1 MPRTWNLDNDSNGSY
16 MKKFRFTIAMMSLA
30 AICCMVSCEKQKT
43 EEEKKKEDEEI
54 VVDPE
59 KYPYNENTWVVD
71 GIENDIFSTALTM
84 VGENLAIAASTD
96 EGLTDVTA
104 IMESEEFFYAAVSP
118 VLLNKEFNPKTEKS
132 VFTLISTLS
141 DVPLET
147 VAPDET
153 DEIKDGKCL
162 MTFEDNIL
170 TLKAELIL
178 ADETKVGLHITAK
191 AKEGEEIVI
200 NENII
205 GRGDEV
211 KPLRSSF
218 YKEEEGQTYLFFTP
232 ANISYF
238 SELDI
243 ERWYMYLVIPS
254 DKVTTKGAE
263 AVRFGVVDNV
273 DSANSF
279 ELDADA
285 IAEAAGTCYVAT
297 SGEGRYTAD
306 ISFDIADVT
315 YFVKFDGTCIS
326 ADVEEP
332 VEVLETYFKYNG
344 EELTIES
351 AVLVKKDDV
360 WTLNLAVSNGRMA
373 SVTMSPDFFAKGG
386 TFGFSQD
393 KNLAVGYAGKTY
405 SKANG
410 DSGTVTMHL
419 DESSGIVETQ
429 FTNYKDLEFYYKGK
443 YTEEGYHIPFTLK
456 VYDITSVSATVEVEP
471 YDTDAPYYM
480 DIITATDFA
489 QAQKYGFDD
498 YMTYLLETMEAN
510 TGKGRQEVIEMI
522 SSYGNDGFIL
532 TSLTPETEYVAVA
545 VGLSETGMTCTEVVY
560 ETFATLEPVVSANA
574 IEVSASDITA
584 TAATINVTTSNE
596 DPYVLAIEPSN
607 CIYGLTGEEL
617 ADYIIQSNIAWGGL
631 AQMTYTGNQQIEY
644 EGKSGWKYSVIA
656 FGYED
661 GAVTSDVTVY
671 EMTMGEGGDPSAC
684 TFDFGFEVEEW
695 EMYLDVTP
703 SVNDVVYICNI
714 VKKSDLDVLTDVS
727 GSEQGALAECLETLI
742 EDMIADCGSRE
753 RVVDLISIMGN
764 QSFNIKYTYETEY
777 VQWAVPVDQNGNPT
791 GPFSVSEVFKTP
803 AEAKSDASL
812 SLVSYRVFDGTEL
825 AALDPS
831 RFKNAKG
838 YAVVELIVEPSE
850 TADKWWSYIALDDL
864 TDRTEQVIIKNIL
877 QAPTQEGATK
887 QYIVS
892 FWGTNTIMGV
902 AQDAEGK
909 YGPLLLE
916 VIHLDQNNV
925 TPGTAL

>member
-1 MPRTWNLDNDSNGSY
+1 
-16 MKKFRFTIAMMSLA
+16 MKRFGFFIAAMTLA
-30 AICCMVSCEKQKT
+30 AICSMVSCEKHDNT
-43 EEEKKKEDEEI
+43 EEEDKKDDGKEDVIINPEE
-54 VVDPE
+54 
-59 KYPYNENTWVVD
+59 YPYNENTWVID

-84 VGENLAIAASTD
+84 VGENLAIAASTE
-96 EGLTDVTA
+96 EGLTDVTD

-118 VLLNKEFNPKTEKS
+118 VLLNKEFNPKSEKS

-162 MTFEDNIL
+162 MTYEDNVL
-170 TLKAELIL
+170 TLKAELTL
-178 ADETKVGLHITAK
+178 ADGTKVGLHITAK
-191 AKEGEEIVI
+191 AKDGEEIVI

-205 GRGDEV
+205 GRGDEM

-218 YKEEEGQTYLFFTP
+218 YKVEEGLTYLFFTP

-243 ERWYMYLVIPS
+243 ARWYMYLVIPT

-263 AVRFGVVDNV
+263 AVRFGVIDNV
-273 DSANSF
+273 DAANSF
-279 ELDADA
+279 EIDADA
-285 IAEAAGTCYVAT
+285 IAQAAGTCNIAT
-297 SGEGRYTAD
+297 SGEGEYTAD
-306 ISFDIADVT
+306 ILFDIADVT

-326 ADVEEP
+326 ADVEES

-351 AVLVKKDDV
+351 AVLVKKDEV
-360 WTLNLAVSNGRMA
+360 WTLDLAVSNGRMA

-393 KNLAVGYAGKTY
+393 KNMAVGYAGKTY

-419 DESSGIVETQ
+419 DDANGIVETQ

-443 YTEEGYHIPFTLK
+443 YTEEAYHIPFTMK
-456 VYDITSVSATVEVEP
+456 VYDVTSVSATVEVEP

-480 DIITATDFA
+480 DIITAADFA

-522 SSYGNDGFIL
+522 SSYGNDGFII
-532 TSLTPETEYVAVA
+532 TTLTPETEYVAVA
-545 VGLSETGMTCTEVVY
+545 VGISETGMTCTEVVC
-560 ETFATLEPVVSANA
+560 EAFTTLEPTVSGNV
-574 IEVSASDITA
+574 IEISASDITA
-584 TAATINVTTSNE
+584 TTATINVAVSNE
-596 DPYVLAIEPSN
+596 DPYILAIEPSN
-607 CIYGLTGEEL
+607 CVSGLTGEEL

-631 AQMTYTGNQQIEY
+631 EQMTYSGNTQIEY
-644 EGKSGWKYSVIA
+644 EGKAGWEYSVIA
-656 FGYED
+656 FGYEG

-671 EMTMGEGGDPSAC
+671 EMTMGEGGDPASC
-684 TFDFGFEVEEW
+684 TFDFGFEVAEW

-714 VKKSDLDVLTDVS
+714 VKKSDLDVLTDVA

-742 EDMIADCGSRE
+742 EEMIADCGSRE
-753 RVVDLISIMGN
+753 RVVDLISIMGS
-764 QSFNIKYTYETEY
+764 QGFNIRYTYETEY
-777 VQWAVPVDQNGNPT
+777 VQWAVPVDQDGNPT
-791 GPFSVSEVFKTP
+791 AEFSVSEVFKTP
-803 AEAKSDASL
+803 AEEKSDASL

-825 AALDPS
+825 AALYPS
-831 RFKNAKG
+831 EFKSAKG

-850 TADKWWSYIALDDL
+850 SAAKWWSYIALDDL

-887 QYIVS
+887 QYVVS

>member
-1 MPRTWNLDNDSNGSY
+1 
-16 MKKFRFTIAMMSLA
+16 MKKFRFLIAAMTLA
-30 AICCMVSCEKQKT
+30 ALCSMVSCEKPNT
-43 EEEKKKEDEEI
+43 EEEDKKNDDKGEI
-54 VVDPE
+54 AIDPE
-59 KYPYNENTWVVD
+59 EYPYNENTWVID
-71 GIENDIFSTALTM
+71 GIENDLFSTALTM
-84 VGENLAIAASTD
+84 VGENLAIAASTE
-96 EGLTDVTA
+96 EGLTDVTD

-118 VLLNKEFNPKTEKS
+118 VLLGKEFDPKTEPA
-132 VFTLISTLS
+132 VFTLISTLA
-141 DVPLET
+141 DVGLET
-147 VAPDET
+147 VAPGET
-153 DEIKDGKCL
+153 AEIQSSRCY
-162 MTFEDNIL
+162 MIFEDELL
-170 TLKAELIL
+170 TFKAELKL
-178 ADETKVGLHITAK
+178 ADGTGVGLHITAK
-191 AKEGEEIVI
+191 VEEGDEITI
-200 NENII
+200 NRNII

-211 KPLRSSF
+211 KPLRSAF
-218 YKEEEGQTYLFFTP
+218 YKEEDGQTYLFFTP

-243 ERWYMYLVIPS
+243 ARWYMYLMLPTEDV
-254 DKVTTKGAE
+254 VTKSAKE
-263 AVRFGVVDNV
+263 IRFGVIDNV
-273 DSANSF
+273 DEANCF
-279 ELDADA
+279 EIDSET
-285 IAEAAGTCYVAT
+285 IAETPGDYYVE
-297 SGEGRYTAD
+297 SKGEGKYKTD
-306 ISFDIADVT
+306 LSLKIDGVSYLI
-315 YFVKFDGTCIS
+315 KFDGTCIS

-344 EELTIES
+344 EEMTIES
-351 AVLVKKDDV
+351 AVLVKKDEV
-360 WTLNLAVSNGRMA
+360 WTLDLAVSNGRMA
-373 SVTMSPDFFAKGG
+373 SVTMSPDFFVKGG

-393 KNLAVGYAGKTY
+393 KNMAVGYAGKTY

-419 DESSGIVETQ
+419 DDENGIVETQ

-443 YTEEGYHIPFTLK
+443 YTEEAYHIPFTMK
-456 VYDITSVSATVEVEP
+456 VYDVTSVSATVEVEP

-480 DIITATDFA
+480 DIITAADFA

-522 SSYGNDGFIL
+522 SSYGNDGFIITTL
-532 TSLTPETEYVAVA
+532 NPETEYVAVA
-545 VGLSETGMTCTEVVY
+545 VGISETGMTRTEVVC
-560 ETFATLEPVVSANA
+560 EAFTTLEPTVSGNV
-574 IEVSASDITA
+574 IEISASDITA
-584 TAATINVTTSNE
+584 TTATINVAVSNE
-596 DPYVLAIEPSN
+596 DPYILAIEPSN
-607 CIYGLTGEEL
+607 CVRGLTGEEL

-631 AQMTYTGNQQIEY
+631 EQMTYSGNTQIEY
-644 EGKSGWKYSVIA
+644 EGKAGWEYSVIA
-656 FGYED
+656 FGYEG

-671 EMTMGEGGDPSAC
+671 EMAMGEGGDPASC
-684 TFDFGFEVEEW
+684 TFDFGFEVAEW

-714 VKKSDLDVLTDVS
+714 VKKSDLDVLTDVA

-742 EDMIADCGSRE
+742 EEMIADCGSRE
-753 RVVDLISIMGN
+753 RVVDLISIMGS
-764 QSFNIKYTYETEY
+764 QGFNIKYAYETEY
-777 VQWAVPVDQNGNPT
+777 VQWAVPVDQEGNPT
-791 GPFSVSEVFKTP
+791 AEFSVSEVFKTP
-803 AEAKSDASL
+803 AEEKSDASL

-825 AALDPS
+825 AALYPS
-831 RFKNAKG
+831 EFKSAKG

-850 TADKWWSYIALDDL
+850 SAAKWWSYIALDDL

-887 QYIVS
+887 QYVVS

>member
-1 MPRTWNLDNDSNGSY
+1 
-16 MKKFRFTIAMMSLA
+16 MKKFRFTIAVMTLA
-30 AICCMVSCEKQKT
+30 ALCCMVSCEKPKT
-43 EEEKKKEDEEI
+43 EEEEKDDDKEVPVGPEE
-54 VVDPE
+54 
-59 KYPYNENTWVVD
+59 YPYNENTWVVD
-71 GIENDIFSTALTM
+71 GIENDLFSTALTM
-84 VGENLAIAASTD
+84 VGENLAIAASPE
-96 EGLTDVTA
+96 EGLTDVAA
-104 IMESEEFFYAAVSP
+104 IMESDEFFYAAVGP
-118 VLLNKEFNPKTEKS
+118 VLLNKEFNPKTEPS

-141 DVPLET
+141 EVPLET
-147 VAPDET
+147 VAPEET

-162 MTFEDNIL
+162 MTFEDNVL
-170 TLKAELIL
+170 TLKAELVL
-178 ADETKVGLHITAK
+178 ADGTKVGLHITAK
-191 AKEGEEIVI
+191 AKEGEEIII

-218 YKEEEGQTYLFFTP
+218 YKEEEGLTYLFFTP

-243 ERWYMYLVIPS
+243 ARWYMYIVIPT
-254 DKVTTKGAE
+254 DKVMTKGAE

-273 DSANSF
+273 DDANSF
-279 ELDADA
+279 ELDAEA
-285 IAEAAGTCYVAT
+285 IAGIAGTCKVAT
-297 SGEGRYTAD
+297 CGEGCYTAD
-306 ISFDIADVT
+306 VSFDIAGVK

-360 WTLNLAVSNGRMA
+360 WTLNLAVSNGKMA
-373 SVTMSPDFFAKGG
+373 SVAMSQDFFVKGG

-393 KNLAVGYAGKTY
+393 KNMAVGYAGRTY

-410 DSGTVTMHL
+410 YSGTVTMHL
-419 DESSGIVETQ
+419 DDANGIVEVQ
-429 FTNYKDLEFYYKGK
+429 FTNYQDLDFYYKGK
-443 YTEEGYHIPFTLK
+443 YTEEEYHVPFTLK

-480 DIITATDFA
+480 DIITASDFA

-510 TGKGRQEVIEMI
+510 TGKSRQEVIEMI
-522 SSYGNDGFIL
+522 SSYGNDGFIV

-545 VGLSETGMTCTEVVY
+545 VGINETGMTCTEVIY
-560 ETFATLEPVVSANA
+560 ETFTTPEPAVSGNVLEIS
-574 IEVSASDITA
+574 SSDITA
-584 TAATINVTTSNE
+584 TAATINVTASNE
-596 DPYVLAIEPSN
+596 DPYILAIEPSN
-607 CIYGLTGEEL
+607 CINGLTGEEL

-631 AQMTYTGNQQIEY
+631 AQMTYTGNQQIEF
-644 EGKSGWKYSVIA
+644 EGKAGWNYSVIA
-656 FGYED
+656 FGYEG

-671 EMTMGEGGDPSAC
+671 EMTMGEGGDPASC
-684 TFDFGFEVEEW
+684 TFDFGFEVSEW
-695 EMYLDVTP
+695 EMHLNINP

-714 VKKSDLDVLTDVS
+714 VKKSDLDVLTDVT

-742 EDMIADCGSRE
+742 EEMIADCGSRE
-753 RVVDLISIMGN
+753 RVVDLISIMGG
-764 QSFNIKYTYETEY
+764 QGFNIKYAYETEY
-777 VQWAVPVDQNGNPT
+777 VQWAVPVDQDGNPT
-791 GPFSVSEVFKTP
+791 AAFSVSEVFKTP
-803 AEAKSDASL
+803 AEEKSDASL

-825 AALDPS
+825 AALRPS
-831 RFKNAKG
+831 EFKGAKG

-850 TADKWWSYIALDDL
+850 TADKWWSYIAMDDL
-864 TDRTEQVIIKNIL
+864 TDRTEQTIIKNIL
-877 QAPTQEGATK
+877 MAPTQEGATR

-916 VIHLDQNNV
+916 VIELDQDNV
-925 TPGTAL
+925 TPASEL

>member
-1 MPRTWNLDNDSNGSY
+1 
-16 MKKFRFTIAMMSLA
+16 MKRFGFFIAAMTLA
-30 AICCMVSCEKQKT
+30 AICSMVSCEKPDNT
-43 EEEKKKEDEEI
+43 EEDDKKDDGKEDVIINPEE
-54 VVDPE
+54 
-59 KYPYNENTWVVD
+59 YPYNENTWVID

-84 VGENLAIAASTD
+84 VGENLAIAASTE
-96 EGLTDVTA
+96 EGLTDVTD

-118 VLLNKEFNPKTEKS
+118 VLLNKEFNPKSEKS

-162 MTFEDNIL
+162 MTYEDNVL
-170 TLKAELIL
+170 TLKAELTL
-178 ADETKVGLHITAK
+178 ADGTKVGLHITAK
-191 AKEGEEIVI
+191 AKDGEEIVI

-205 GRGDEV
+205 GRGDEM

-218 YKEEEGQTYLFFTP
+218 YKVEEGLTYLFFTP

-243 ERWYMYLVIPS
+243 ARWYMYLVIPT

-263 AVRFGVVDNV
+263 AVRFGVIDNV
-273 DSANSF
+273 DAANSF
-279 ELDADA
+279 EIDADA
-285 IAEAAGTCYVAT
+285 IAQAAGTCNIAT
-297 SGEGRYTAD
+297 SGEGEYTAD
-306 ISFDIADVT
+306 ILFDIADVT

-351 AVLVKKDDV
+351 AVLVKKDEV
-360 WTLNLAVSNGRMA
+360 WTLDLAVSNGRMA

-393 KNLAVGYAGKTY
+393 KNMAVGYAGKTY

-419 DESSGIVETQ
+419 DDANGIVETQ

-443 YTEEGYHIPFTLK
+443 YTEEAYHIPFTMK
-456 VYDITSVSATVEVEP
+456 VYDVTSVSATVEVEP

-480 DIITATDFA
+480 DIITAADFA

-522 SSYGNDGFIL
+522 SSYGNDGFIITTL
-532 TSLTPETEYVAVA
+532 NPETEYVAVA
-545 VGLSETGMTCTEVVY
+545 VGISETGMTCTEVVC
-560 ETFATLEPVVSANA
+560 EAFTTLEPTVSGNV
-574 IEVSASDITA
+574 IEISASDITA
-584 TAATINVTTSNE
+584 TTATINVAVSNE
-596 DPYVLAIEPSN
+596 DPYILAIEPTN
-607 CIYGLTGEEL
+607 CVSGLTGEEL

-631 AQMTYTGNQQIEY
+631 EQMTYSGNTQIEY
-644 EGKSGWKYSVIA
+644 EGKAGWKYSVIA
-656 FGYED
+656 FGYEG

-671 EMTMGEGGDPSAC
+671 EMTMGEGGDPASC
-684 TFDFGFEVEEW
+684 TFDFGFEVAEW

-714 VKKSDLDVLTDVS
+714 VKKSDLDVLTDVA

-742 EDMIADCGSRE
+742 EEMIADCGSRE
-753 RVVDLISIMGN
+753 RVVDLISIMGS
-764 QSFNIKYTYETEY
+764 QGFNIRYTYETEY
-777 VQWAVPVDQNGNPT
+777 VQWAVPVDQDGNPT
-791 GPFSVSEVFKTP
+791 AEFSVSEVFKTP
-803 AEAKSDASL
+803 AEEKSDASL

-825 AALDPS
+825 AALYPS
-831 RFKNAKG
+831 EFKSAKG

-850 TADKWWSYIALDDL
+850 SAAKWWSYIALDDL

-887 QYIVS
+887 QYVVS

>member
-1 MPRTWNLDNDSNGSY
+1 
-16 MKKFRFTIAMMSLA
+16 MKKFRFLIAAMTLA
-30 AICCMVSCEKQKT
+30 ALCSMVSCEKPNT
-43 EEEKKKEDEEI
+43 EEEDKKNDDKGEI
-54 VVDPE
+54 AIDPE
-59 KYPYNENTWVVD
+59 EYPYNENTWVID
-71 GIENDIFSTALTM
+71 GIENDLFSTALTM
-84 VGENLAIAASTD
+84 VGENLAIAASTE
-96 EGLTDVTA
+96 EGLTDVTD

-118 VLLNKEFNPKTEKS
+118 VLLGKEFDPKTEPA
-132 VFTLISTLS
+132 VFTLISTLA
-141 DVPLET
+141 DVGLET
-147 VAPDET
+147 VAPGET
-153 DEIKDGKCL
+153 AEIQSSRCY
-162 MTFEDNIL
+162 MIFEDELL
-170 TLKAELIL
+170 TFKAELKL
-178 ADETKVGLHITAK
+178 ADGTGVGLHITAK
-191 AKEGEEIVI
+191 VEEGDEITI
-200 NENII
+200 NRNII

-211 KPLRSSF
+211 KPLRSAF
-218 YKEEEGQTYLFFTP
+218 YKEEDGQTYLFFTP

-243 ERWYMYLVIPS
+243 ARWYMYLMLPTEDV
-254 DKVTTKGAE
+254 VTKSAKE
-263 AVRFGVVDNV
+263 IRFGVIDNV
-273 DSANSF
+273 DEANCF
-279 ELDADA
+279 EIDSET
-285 IAEAAGTCYVAT
+285 IAETPGDYYVE
-297 SGEGRYTAD
+297 SKGEGKYKTD
-306 ISFDIADVT
+306 LSLKIDGVSYLI
-315 YFVKFDGTCIS
+315 KFDGTCIS

-344 EELTIES
+344 EEMTIES
-351 AVLVKKDDV
+351 AVLVKKDEV
-360 WTLNLAVSNGRMA
+360 WTLDLAVSNGRMA
-373 SVTMSPDFFAKGG
+373 SVTMSPDFFVKGG

-393 KNLAVGYAGKTY
+393 KNMAVGYAGKTY

-419 DESSGIVETQ
+419 DDENGIVETQ

-443 YTEEGYHIPFTLK
+443 YTEEAYHIPFTMK
-456 VYDITSVSATVEVEP
+456 VYDVTSVSATVEVEP

-480 DIITATDFA
+480 DIITAADFA

-522 SSYGNDGFIL
+522 SSYGNDGFIITTL
-532 TSLTPETEYVAVA
+532 NPETEYVAVA
-545 VGLSETGMTCTEVVY
+545 VGISETGMTRTEVVC
-560 ETFATLEPVVSANA
+560 EAFTTLEPTVSGNV
-574 IEVSASDITA
+574 IEISASDITA
-584 TAATINVTTSNE
+584 TTATINVAVSNE
-596 DPYVLAIEPSN
+596 DPYILAIEPSN
-607 CIYGLTGEEL
+607 CVRRLTGEEL

-631 AQMTYTGNQQIEY
+631 EQMTYSGNTQIEY
-644 EGKSGWKYSVIA
+644 EGKAGWEYSVIA
-656 FGYED
+656 FGYEG

-671 EMTMGEGGDPSAC
+671 EMAMGEGGDPASC
-684 TFDFGFEVEEW
+684 TFDFGFEVAEW

-714 VKKSDLDVLTDVS
+714 VKKSDLDVLTDVA

-742 EDMIADCGSRE
+742 EEMIADCGSRE
-753 RVVDLISIMGN
+753 RVVDLISIMGS
-764 QSFNIKYTYETEY
+764 QGFNIKYAYETEY
-777 VQWAVPVDQNGNPT
+777 VQWAVPVDQEGNPT
-791 GPFSVSEVFKTP
+791 AEFSVSEVFKTP
-803 AEAKSDASL
+803 AEEKSDASL

-825 AALDPS
+825 AALYPS
-831 RFKNAKG
+831 EFKSAKG

-850 TADKWWSYIALDDL
+850 SAAKWWSYIALDDL

-887 QYIVS
+887 QYVVS